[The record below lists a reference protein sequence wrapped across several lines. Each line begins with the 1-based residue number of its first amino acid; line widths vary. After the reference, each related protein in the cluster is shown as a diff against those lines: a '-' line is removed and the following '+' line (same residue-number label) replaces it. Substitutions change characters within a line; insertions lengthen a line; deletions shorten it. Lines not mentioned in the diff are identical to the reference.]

1 MTILKENVT
10 DQCAP
15 LSKIKAHDATRPVFF
30 RTFALCIAVAIKCLC
45 TILTCIPT
53 SHYLI
58 KHKKQKHKP
67 V

>member
-10 DQCAP
+10 YQPAP

-30 RTFALCIAVAIKCLC
+30 RTFALCIVVAMKCLC
-45 TILTCIPT
+45 TILTCKPT
-53 SHYLI
+53 SHYLTRY
-58 KHKKQKHKP
+58 KKQKHKP